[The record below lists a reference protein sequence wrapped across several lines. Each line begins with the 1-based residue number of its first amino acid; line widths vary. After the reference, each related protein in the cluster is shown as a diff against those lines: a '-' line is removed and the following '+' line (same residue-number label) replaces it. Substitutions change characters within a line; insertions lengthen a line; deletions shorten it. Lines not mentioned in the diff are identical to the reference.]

1 MTMKRVDQAPEKGA
15 PPVLDLA
22 KLPNDFTTTL
32 KFAPMTDEDLA
43 AVASIRAASDPWRSR
58 SETMEQT
65 QQTVSKLRPF
75 VHVSKYQNHI
85 IGYVTVERDGP
96 VAGAAYMR
104 NIVVKPEL
112 RQKGIGTMLLNHA
125 MQTARDLHRR
135 TLALR
140 VDPANSAAVSF
151 YRKAGFTT
159 VATVVSKKSGKLR
172 LLMSR
177 EL

>member
-1 MTMKRVDQAPEKGA
+1 MTMKRVDQAPEKGV

-125 MQTARDLHRR
+125 MLR
-135 TLALR
+135 TKLPNCVLFLNMYEEFS
-140 VDPANSAAVSF
+140 PSAC
-151 YRKAGFTT
+151 
-159 VATVVSKKSGKLR
+159 
-172 LLMSR
+172 
-177 EL
+177 

>member
-1 MTMKRVDQAPEKGA
+1 MTMKRVDQAPEKSV

-43 AVASIRAASDPWRSR
+43 AVAGIRAASDPWRSR

-65 QQTVSKLRPF
+65 QQTISKLRPF

-125 MQTARDLHRR
+125 MQIARDLHRR